1 MAYFFQSLR
10 TSSARARASL
20 LAFGA
25 SGALAAAVLSGCADP
40 AVERQVKFD
49 AQLAEVTDAYAK
61 LLGETPELLSGAPS
75 EESLSSLRGL
85 IGRAKGLSG
94 GSGAQETA
102 ARDLAASMSHT
113 AALIGLMRANTMEA
127 DHETRRGIALSAS
140 ALAAELEAIAAA
152 AGSMDLAADRA
163 TAQAAR
169 DAASRSARALQ
180 ESVQAV
186 EAPIGQL
193 STRMSESAARLNE
206 LNQETA
212 VLLRKARESNPP
224 TALAFVEEAAT
235 VQESARSTRTALETD
250 GIASAD
256 LTLEKS
262 LTEGKRAAEQ
272 AMQAAAS
279 RALDLLSSFE
289 ADVQSQTAKTAEL
302 ARELRGQAKSIMQ
315 AIADER
321 NGALRA
327 VYDQLAED
335 LGSVGASAGSLAD
348 AVTTDEIRAAMT
360 ELAGL
365 GAEGRM
371 LLATAG
377 SDSAAVGEIKA
388 KAEALLT
395 SLREKVTAASDRLG
409 AAEDEAVASPM
420 RAFVNGVKTRLDGL
434 TVDSLL
440 TPPAVVEAPRAAQRP
455 RGASSG
461 RSLAGSS
468 FGQSGVDDIDAFIAR
483 YNEMLTSDPV
493 GATSH
498 MMGAI
503 DESKPGMRSMKRI
516 SQISADA
523 MRPMIDAMIERFG
536 VESLAGLAQG
546 MAGGMGGGM
555 GGAMGGMGGMGGMAG
570 GGAATPL
577 TKKSED
583 GNRAVFAS
591 ASGQETVFTKVGGKW
606 VLDLGEAGAMSEEQL
621 AAMEQMAPM
630 IDMAIG
636 PMKTAAAT
644 VAAKIRSGEITSA
657 DQVMAAFQQEIMAS
671 FGGGGRGR

>member
-20 LAFGA
+20 LALGA

-49 AQLAEVTDAYAK
+49 AQLAEVSDAYAK
-61 LLGETPELLSGAPS
+61 LLGETPDLLAGAPS
-75 EESLSSLRGL
+75 EESLASLRGL

-102 ARDLAASMSHT
+102 ARDLAASMAHT

-152 AGSMDLAADRA
+152 AGSMDLSADRSA
-163 TAQAAR
+163 AQDAR

-212 VLLRKARESNPP
+212 VLVRKARESNPR
-224 TALAFVEEAAT
+224 TALAFVEEAAA
-235 VQESARSTRTALETD
+235 VQESARSTRTELETD
-250 GIASAD
+250 GIASSD
-256 LTLEKS
+256 LKLEKT

-279 RALDLLSSFE
+279 RALELLSSFE

-321 NGALRA
+321 AGTLRA

-348 AVTTDEIRAAMT
+348 AVTTDEIRAAMS

-377 SDSAAVGEIKA
+377 ADSAAVGEIKA
-388 KAEALLT
+388 KAESLLT
-395 SLREKVTAASDRLG
+395 SIREKVTAASDRLG
-409 AAEDEAVASPM
+409 SAEEGATPSAMSG
-420 RAFVNGVKTRLDGL
+420 FVNGVKSRLEGL

-455 RGASSG
+455 RAGSSG
-461 RSLAGSS
+461 RSLAGSA
-468 FGQSGVDDIDAFIAR
+468 GQSGVDDIDAFITR
-483 YNEMLTSDPV
+483 YNAVLTTDPV
-493 GATSH
+493 GAGAL
-498 MMGAI
+498 MMDAM
-503 DESKPGMRSMKRI
+503 DESKPGMRSMKRV
-516 SQISADA
+516 SQMSAEA

-536 VESLAGLAQG
+536 VESLAGLAEG
-546 MAGGMGGGM
+546 MSGGMGGGM
-555 GGAMGGMGGMGGMAG
+555 GGAMGGMAG
-570 GGAATPL
+570 AGAATPL
-577 TKKSED
+577 TKKSDD
-583 GNRAVFAS
+583 GTRAVFAS
-591 ASGQETVFTKVGGKW
+591 ASGQETVFNKVGGKW

-630 IDMAIG
+630 IEMAVG

-644 VAAKIRSGEITSA
+644 VAAKIRSGEIASA

>member
-1 MAYFFQSLR
+1 MAYLLQSLR
-10 TSSARARASL
+10 ISSARARASL

-75 EESLSSLRGL
+75 DESLSALRGL

-102 ARDLAASMSHT
+102 ARDLAAGMSHT
-113 AALIGLMRANTMEA
+113 AALIGLMRANTIEA
-127 DHETRRGIALSAS
+127 DQETRRGIALSAS

-193 STRMSESAARLNE
+193 STRMSESAARLDE

-212 VLLRKARESNPP
+212 VLLRRARESNPP

-235 VQESARSTRTALETD
+235 VQESARSTRTTLETD

-289 ADVQSQTAKTAEL
+289 ADVQTQTAKTAEL

-315 AIADER
+315 AVAEER
-321 NGALRA
+321 SGTLRA

-377 SDSAAVGEIKA
+377 ADSAAVGEIKA

-493 GATSH
+493 GAASY

-536 VESLAGLAQG
+536 AESLAGLAQG

-570 GGAATPL
+570 GGGATPL

-591 ASGQETVFTKVGGKW
+591 ASGQETVFTKVGDKW

-630 IDMAIG
+630 IAMSIG

-657 DQVMAAFQQEIMAS
+657 EQVMAAFQQELMSS

>member
-75 EESLSSLRGL
+75 EESLSALRGL

-102 ARDLAASMSHT
+102 ARDLAAGMSHT
-113 AALIGLMRANTMEA
+113 AALIGLMRANTIEA
-127 DHETRRGIALSAS
+127 DQETRRGIALSAS

-212 VLLRKARESNPP
+212 VLLRRARESNPP
-224 TALAFVEEAAT
+224 TALAFVEEAAA
-235 VQESARSTRTALETD
+235 VQESARSTRTTLETD

-289 ADVQSQTAKTAEL
+289 ADVQTQTAKTAEL

-315 AIADER
+315 AIAEER
-321 NGALRA
+321 GGSLRS

-377 SDSAAVGEIKA
+377 ADSATVGEIKA

-461 RSLAGSS
+461 RSLAGAA
-468 FGQSGVDDIDAFIAR
+468 GQSGVDDIDAFIAR
-483 YNEMLTSDPV
+483 YNEMLTTDPV

-536 VESLAGLAQG
+536 AESLAGLAEG

-555 GGAMGGMGGMGGMAG
+555 GGAMGGMAG
-570 GGAATPL
+570 AGAATPL
-577 TKKSED
+577 TKKSDD
-583 GNRAVFAS
+583 GSRAVFSS
-591 ASGQETVFTKVGGKW
+591 ASGQETVFNKVGGKW

-657 DQVMAAFQQEIMAS
+657 EQVMAAFQQELMSS